1 MTENNSQK
9 NEVQDRPV
17 RPKSHRILA
26 WIVIVLLLAMYIAT
40 LVVAITGGGVAGPMF
55 MACVGASIFLPG
67 ALWFHLRLWQIS
79 VDRNR
84 KEYEKFAKSG
94 ELSGVAKVKAKDAGD
109 ESSSQEEADDSAD
122 NSQEATGTS
131 DDYEK
136 NEV

>member
-9 NEVQDRPV
+9 NEAQGRPV

-94 ELSGVAKVKAKDAGD
+94 ELSGVAKAKARDAGD
-109 ESSSQEEADDSAD
+109 VAADKAPDAEKTGDDDEED
-122 NSQEATGTS
+122 EA
-131 DDYEK
+131 
-136 NEV
+136 